1 MLCGK
6 IWNMARSFTLTTFI
20 HCFLNQ
26 WCSCYNRMRKVTEIG
41 KEKAKLYLQ
50 MTPLSVEI
58 LRNLQRIFRTTG
70 DKCIC
75 TDNKCISVY

>member
-1 MLCGK
+1 
-6 IWNMARSFTLTTFI
+6 
-20 HCFLNQ
+20 
-26 WCSCYNRMRKVTEIG
+26 MRKVTEIG

-75 TDNKCISVY
+75 TDYKCISVY